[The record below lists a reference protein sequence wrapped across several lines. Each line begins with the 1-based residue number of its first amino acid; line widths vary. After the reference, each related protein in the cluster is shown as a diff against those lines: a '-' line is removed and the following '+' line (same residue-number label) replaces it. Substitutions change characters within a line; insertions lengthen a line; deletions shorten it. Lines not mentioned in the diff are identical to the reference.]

1 MRIIKY
7 IFLLL
12 LLAIIG
18 ITVYVATQKGDFV
31 IEQSTVIKVPKEIVF
46 NYVNDYRNWEEW
58 GAWKEDDASM
68 KFTYPDN
75 TVGQGGSYSWN
86 GSNGEGKMTT
96 TFIKPNDSIAQKA
109 TSDSNEYISN
119 ITFKDTVGGT
129 KVTWRSEGS
138 VDFMS
143 KVYATFSGGVNK
155 MMNNMYERSL
165 NNLKQVITKEI
176 NTFNVTVNG
185 VIQKPA
191 TFYIKQTTTTKLKDM
206 QSRLNPMLQKM
217 ITFFKNN
224 SISMNGKPFVIY
236 ESVDAQAGTI
246 TFSICGPLREE
257 IYVTPGSDITV
268 GKLEAFSAL
277 KTTLTGDYSHRD
289 EAIKKAKD
297 HLSKNSMLQNT
308 ALKYIDVYVENAS
321 DVKSPSKWVTE
332 VLIPIQAPTT
342 VVPVAAVVTPPALDT
357 EVITN

>member
-1 MRIIKY
+1 MRILKY

-18 ITVYVATQKGDFV
+18 ISVYVATQKGDFV

-58 GAWKEDDASM
+58 GSWKEDDASM
-68 KFTYPDN
+68 EFVYPDN
-75 TVGQGGSYSWN
+75 TVGQGAFYSWK

-96 TFIKPNDSIAQKA
+96 TFVKQNDSIAQKA
-109 TSDSNEYISN
+109 TSDSNEYASN

-185 VIQKPA
+185 VVQKPA

-206 QSRLNPMLQKM
+206 HSRLNPMLQKM
-217 ITFFKNN
+217 IAFFKNN

-236 ESVDAQAGTI
+236 ESVDTQAGTI
-246 TFSICGPLREE
+246 TFSVCGPLKEE
-257 IYVTPGSDITV
+257 IYVTPGSDIIV

-297 HLSKNSMLQNT
+297 HLSKNNIQQNT
-308 ALKYIDVYVENAS
+308 ALKYIEVYVQTAS
-321 DVKSPSKWVTE
+321 EVKSPSKWVTE
-332 VLIPIQAPTT
+332 ILIPVQSAV
-342 VVPVAAVVTPPALDT
+342 VVPVPVVVTPPVLSP
-357 EVITN
+357 EVITD

>member
-31 IEQSTVIKVPKEIVF
+31 IEQSTVIKVPREIVF

-75 TVGQGGSYSWN
+75 TVGQGGSYSWK
-86 GSNGEGKMTT
+86 SNDGDGEMKTI
-96 TFIKPNDSIAQKA
+96 FVKQNDSIAQKI
-109 TSDSNEYISN
+109 TSDSNQYLSS

-129 KVTWRSEGS
+129 KVTWRSKGS
-138 VDFMS
+138 IDFMS

-155 MMNNMYERSL
+155 MMNTMYERSL

-176 NTFNVTVNG
+176 NTFNVTVEG
-185 VIQKPA
+185 ITQKPA
-191 TFYIKQTTTTKLKDM
+191 TFYVRQTATAKLKDM
-206 QSRLNPMLQKM
+206 QSTLNPMLQKM

-224 SISMNGKPFVIY
+224 AMAMNGKPFVIY
-236 ESVDAQAGTI
+236 ESIDTQAGTI
-246 TFSICGPLREE
+246 TFSVGGPLREE
-257 IYVTPGSDITV
+257 IFLAAGSDISV
-268 GKLEAFSAL
+268 ARLEAFSAL

-289 EAIKKAKD
+289 EAIAKAKT
-297 HLSKNSMLQNT
+297 HLSKNNIQQNT
-308 ALKYIDVYVENAS
+308 ALKYMDVYIKNAA
-321 DVKSPSKWVTE
+321 DVKNPSKWVTE
-332 VLIPIQAPTT
+332 ILIPVQSALVVPAPT
-342 VVPVAAVVTPPALDT
+342 VVTPPALDT